1 MFLNVSTSCGL
12 DTQFR
17 SFSNNAS
24 FTVSSVPLLLGD
36 ITLNRQITDNQISIN
51 RPELEEGYV
60 RAWKVFLSETAR
72 LYLGKPVSS
81 MQSRATKM
89 LRITKEGSHEPNDVH
104 CTDDWVTKKKEN
116 IYIDIRVNDNSHRR
130 ERMLLIF
137 RSKGNF
143 WIFLSV
149 DSHEIKEKG
158 KIYRHLCYASVD
170 AGKHKNHDSIFHT
183 WEEKELEKRK
193 IVREKR
199 SVIHNQVSSIDC
211 PLALRQFCAVRNAH

>member
-60 RAWKVFLSETAR
+60 REGFSKSNGTPLSWQTGVEHAISCYQNATHNKGGIAR
-72 LYLGKPVSS
+72 AEWRTLYRWLG
-81 MQSRATKM
+81 
-89 LRITKEGSHEPNDVH
+89 D
-104 CTDDWVTKKKEN
+104 KKKEN